1 MERKFIIASHGQL
14 ASGVQSSLELI
25 IGNTGHLT
33 TVNAYTDGN
42 EDIAPALDAALN
54 ALQPAQD
61 LIIFTDLLGGS
72 ITNQVLRHALR
83 ERVHVVAGFNLALL
97 IEILMADPDTPA
109 AEVITAALANAR
121 EQMVYVNKLIPSHD

>member
-1 MERKFIIASHGQL
+1 M
-14 ASGVQSSLELI
+14 ASGVQTSLELI
-25 IGNTGHLT
+25 IGHTEHLT
-33 TVNAYTDGN
+33 LINAYTDGN
-42 EDIAPALDAALN
+42 EGIEPALDAVLN
-54 ALQPAQD
+54 TLLPVQE

-97 IEILMADPDTPA
+97 IEILMADPETPA
-109 AEVITAALANAR
+109 AEVITAALDNAR